1 VVHLKPPLKMKF
13 EVNQTRDILLI
24 LVIVSSTDGFTLKDS
39 FSACHTDLDCMK
51 ETEATGNDHRCFK
64 FLCLAWNT
72 TEVPDD
78 AGTSTHA
85 CYDHWDCVN
94 GMVCFKH
101 EDNSIDKG
109 FCIKELAEMS
119 DCVDNNDCSEGLVCV
134 PPGSCGDPSYLAV
147 LQQLPC
153 QDDAECWEERGDKCC
168 YDFSDFNGETLNS
181 VGRRCCQY
189 TNYVIPPDNGYNI
202 TDDLL
207 AELEEYGNCLTL
219 EMEEDYE
226 NRSKCSHNITTVV
239 AVLSFT
245 SEDIGLDMS
254 PQGLTAADPSP
265 LIDPPSKASPLTL
278 PGILNIFPCLLFI
291 AHKL

>member
-1 VVHLKPPLKMKF
+1 VDQVCVEMKF
-13 EVNQTRDILLI
+13 EVNQIVLLV
-24 LVIVSSTDGFTLKDS
+24 LVLATSTDGFTLKDS
-39 FSACHTDLDCMK
+39 YSACHTDLDCMT

-78 AGTSTHA
+78 TGTSTHA
-85 CYDHWDCVN
+85 CYDHWDCVK
-94 GMVCFKH
+94 GMVCIKH
-101 EDNSIDKG
+101 EDPTIDKG
-109 FCIKELAEMS
+109 FCIEELAEMYE
-119 DCVDNNDCSEGLVCV
+119 CVDNNDCSDGLVCV

-168 YDFSDFNGETLNS
+168 YDFSEFNGETLNS
-181 VGRRCCQY
+181 IGRRCCQY

-254 PQGLTAADPSP
+254 PQGLTAGDPSP
-265 LIDPPSKASPLTL
+265 LIDPPSKASPMTL
-278 PGILNIFPCLLFI
+278 PGILNIFPYLLFF
-291 AHKL
+291 APKL